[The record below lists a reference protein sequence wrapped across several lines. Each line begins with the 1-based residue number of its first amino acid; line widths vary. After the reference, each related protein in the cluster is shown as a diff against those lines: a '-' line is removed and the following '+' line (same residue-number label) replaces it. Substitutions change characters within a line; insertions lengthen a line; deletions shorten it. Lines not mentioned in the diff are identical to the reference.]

1 MLRNAGHRGK
11 LAMAGES
18 MGLGA
23 LKNVVKSA
31 GAQVDDFLGGG
42 LAYKGAK
49 QIPVS
54 HDFTKK
60 QADAIADNFKDR
72 GKKIM
77 KKRTGVTDAGLRA
90 DMKEEALGM
99 FSQASGVKPGKQDI
113 MTDRS
118 LLSKA
123 KEYYT
128 AGDIGGGKGAIAKRV
143 GATAAVGGVG
153 MVGAR
158 YASGGTIATNRNGDS
173 DIAGIPFI

>member
-1 MLRNAGHRGK
+1 MLRNAGYRSK
-11 LAMAGES
+11 MALAGES

-31 GAQVDDFLGGG
+31 GAQVDDLLGGG

-49 QIPVS
+49 QIPVK

-60 QADAIADNFKDR
+60 QADNMVDIFKQKGDAILEKQAN
-72 GKKIM
+72 
-77 KKRTGVTDAGLRA
+77 VTDAGLKA
-90 DMKEEALGM
+90 QMKEQAQQM
-99 FSQASGVKPGKQDI
+99 FNKAGTIKPGPQDI
-113 MTDRS
+113 MTDRGF
-118 LLSKA
+118 LSKA

-128 AGDIGGGKGAIAKRV
+128 AGDIGRGKGAIAKRV

-158 YASGGTIATNRNGDS
+158 YASGGTISTNKNGDS